1 MRPLEEFRQKNGFT
15 YKELHKFLKDNGINI
30 SYPTVFAWCLESR
43 IYVRF
48 PGRQMIPRLSELT
61 GIRTDRFLYDAK
73 DVAFPVSRK

>member
-15 YKELHKFLKDNGINI
+15 YKELHKFLRNNGINI

-48 PGRQMIPRLSELT
+48 PGRTIIPILSGLT
-61 GIRTDRFLYDAK
+61 GIGVDRFLRDT
-73 DVAFPVSRK
+73 